1 MIAHCQKIF
10 KQIVSFLAQKLFYL
24 RKFFGKNTSKLC
36 AAAEYSAAARPFF
49 FFHSKLSCIRGIEA
63 VPAREVVA
71 VKPVLRENAAGEIAP

>member
-10 KQIVSFLAQKLFYL
+10 KQIVSFLAQKLFFTQMF
-24 RKFFGKNTSKLC
+24 RENTSKLC
-36 AAAEYSAAARPFF
+36 AAAEHSAAARPFF

>member
-10 KQIVSFLAQKLFYL
+10 KQIVSFLAQKLFFTQMF
-24 RKFFGKNTSKLC
+24 RENTSKLC
-36 AAAEYSAAARPFF
+36 AAAECSAAARPFF